1 MLVLKENTRG
11 QIETFQMFEMI
22 GKVGI
27 GGWEYDKQVVVFMLC
42 IHTAG
47 YYSAIKKS
55 EMMPFAA
62 AWMGLEIILLNEVRQ
77 IPYDV
82 TYMWNLKKLDI

>member
-1 MLVLKENTRG
+1 
-11 QIETFQMFEMI
+11 
-22 GKVGI
+22 
-27 GGWEYDKQVVVFMLC
+27 
-42 IHTAG
+42 
-47 YYSAIKKS
+47 
-55 EMMPFAA
+55 MPFAA